1 MPIVEY
7 VQSLLASVGVTQ
19 DKLPLLIGA
28 ISAGVALMYARPFFG
43 RLGRIIESIFLRNWQ
58 LGLLGTTGLVLSLAS
73 GWTTWDGMKNFTGE
87 PILSAMVT
95 FGIQGVML
103 IVAWLIGES
112 FATGMNQQVPQRE
125 GGATTFAT
133 SHNLQFAAG
142 LTLIGVAL
150 AAAGLLL
157 LAWNNKAPS
166 PSQIALWMTYA
177 GAGVFLTGLL
187 VIAAR
192 AHTLRGY
199 FDATRVIIRTG
210 VLWVMFLACMGTSV
224 FFSFDSLFSTI
235 FPQSERVRAA
245 ELRAQNQVSGII
257 ADIGGTITHGILDE
271 TDRLFATDG
280 WKAYDEQLTK
290 LSVASQSSQK
300 LIEEY
305 FQKQMEDSRAAK
317 ATQQER
323 IATANS
329 SSAGLVNKK
338 SSMTD
343 ELARLKS
350 DRPALSEDFSKRKG
364 DVDAVTRELDAKR
377 VEAMAEARGV
387 EGTGKVG
394 EGAIFRQRKTEEAG
408 LKDKLKIAEERMRD
422 AQKRFQTVDQRITQ
436 IEREL
441 SLVDGDIAKL
451 KGETQT
457 AEQRI
462 KLTDEAIAAGEGP
475 KLDPTRIV
483 PGFEKAR
490 AEFRQ
495 TPKIEGLAQVQ
506 AMCGQLV
513 QAMQTPATKEK
524 IRGIDCDPKTA
535 AEAAGRIFALNA
547 GNVIFHSNCAGGDKL
562 NQYKSADDLFGF
574 ARKCVQDS
582 GLGSKDTDELR
593 QKINFIELN
602 RDDKANRFVVTW
614 NAFSDGNRL
623 AYLSLAIA
631 VAVDGLVFMSGL
643 FGANAVRSPLSDVP
657 TMKARSAEQLE
668 GIIDNAL
675 LPHKFENAR
684 IAIEAMH
691 ADTSVPGYTAIVDLR
706 ELDPQSETAVRR
718 VLNAGATIGAVM
730 RNPDQPAV
738 YAIRPELFEYL
749 SITGARAFE
758 KNGKLVKE
766 DIAEKVRQGEL
777 EKMVRVALL
786 PDVQFNAEAVM
797 SYAHPMN
804 ASDDGFMSE
813 ILMHEVKPDH
823 VLCVRGVLNAGAA
836 HNAVRRQLGEAGR
849 YEIHADLYKTL
860 ARVRARMLLGASNSA
875 LQVGQRTV
883 RDGGQLTTAPPRIA
897 NPGAGVGGSIRELW
911 IEPME
916 NMPPD
921 AAPMPRAAEAAR
933 REPNAHRPAAPEPA
947 RARMA
952 MPIHPS
958 DHPEF
963 DRDLCEHFAREMLT
977 FHPDQLAYVRDQGPT
992 IDVQA
997 LEMSLANIMR
1007 FDTPIQK
1014 ALQEAKTALE
1024 DSIEVGRNSFDG
1036 FATGP
1041 ADAARRLNDFA
1052 DGLKRLT
1059 ALMVLMPGQA
1069 YGNIVAKR
1077 EAGLSDEEL
1086 AMRLDPVNARRLEL
1100 IRLHMKELANAPQS
1114 ADHWQSVVQSLS
1126 AFGRG
1131 LATVAA
1137 IANQ

>member
-1 MPIVEY
+1 
-7 VQSLLASVGVTQ
+7 
-19 DKLPLLIGA
+19 
-28 ISAGVALMYARPFFG
+28 
-43 RLGRIIESIFLRNWQ
+43 
-58 LGLLGTTGLVLSLAS
+58 
-73 GWTTWDGMKNFTGE
+73 
-87 PILSAMVT
+87 
-95 FGIQGVML
+95 
-103 IVAWLIGES
+103 
-112 FATGMNQQVPQRE
+112 
-125 GGATTFAT
+125 
-133 SHNLQFAAG
+133 
-142 LTLIGVAL
+142 
-150 AAAGLLL
+150 
-157 LAWNNKAPS
+157 
-166 PSQIALWMTYA
+166 
-177 GAGVFLTGLL
+177 
-187 VIAAR
+187 
-192 AHTLRGY
+192 
-199 FDATRVIIRTG
+199 
-210 VLWVMFLACMGTSV
+210 
-224 FFSFDSLFSTI
+224 
-235 FPQSERVRAA
+235 
-245 ELRAQNQVSGII
+245 
-257 ADIGGTITHGILDE
+257 
-271 TDRLFATDG
+271 
-280 WKAYDEQLTK
+280 
-290 LSVASQSSQK
+290 
-300 LIEEY
+300 
-305 FQKQMEDSRAAK
+305 
-317 ATQQER
+317 
-323 IATANS
+323 
-329 SSAGLVNKK
+329 
-338 SSMTD
+338 
-343 ELARLKS
+343 
-350 DRPALSEDFSKRKG
+350 
-364 DVDAVTRELDAKR
+364 
-377 VEAMAEARGV
+377 
-387 EGTGKVG
+387 
-394 EGAIFRQRKTEEAG
+394 
-408 LKDKLKIAEERMRD
+408 
-422 AQKRFQTVDQRITQ
+422 
-436 IEREL
+436 
-441 SLVDGDIAKL
+441 
-451 KGETQT
+451 
-457 AEQRI
+457 
-462 KLTDEAIAAGEGP
+462 
-475 KLDPTRIV
+475 
-483 PGFEKAR
+483 
-490 AEFRQ
+490 
-495 TPKIEGLAQVQ
+495 
-506 AMCGQLV
+506 
-513 QAMQTPATKEK
+513 MQTPATKEK
-524 IRGIDCDPKTA
+524 VRGIDCDPKTA
-535 AEAAGRIFALNA
+535 AEAASRIFALNA

-631 VAVDGLVFMSGL
+631 IAVDGLVFMSGL

-675 LPHKFENAR
+675 LPHRFENAR

-786 PDVQFNAEAVM
+786 PDVQTNAETVM

-804 ASDDGFMSE
+804 VSDDGFMSE

-823 VLCVRGVLNAGAA
+823 MLTVRGVLNAGAA
-836 HNAVRRQLGEAGR
+836 HSAVRRQLGEAGR
-849 YEIHADLYKTL
+849 YELHADLYKTL
-860 ARVRARMLLGASNSA
+860 GRIRARMLLSSSNA
-875 LQVGQRTV
+875 AMQIGQQTV

-897 NPGAGVGGSIRELW
+897 SPVTRLVSPANDLG
-911 IEPME
+911 IEPILKPA
-916 NMPPD
+916 ND
-921 AAPMPRAAEAAR
+921 VAPTPRAVDAAR
-933 REPNAHRPAAPEPA
+933 REQNARRQAAPEPV
-947 RARMA
+947 RAE
-952 MPIHPS
+952 PVVPSHPS

-977 FHPDQLAYVRDQGPT
+977 FHPDQLAYVRDQSPT

-997 LEMSLANIMR
+997 LEMALANIMR

-1024 DSIEVGRNSFDG
+1024 DSIEVGRNSFEG

-1077 EAGLSDEEL
+1077 EAGLSDEEM
-1086 AMRLDPVNARRLEL
+1086 AMRLDPINARRLEL
-1100 IRLHMKELANAPQS
+1100 IRMHVKELANAPQS
-1114 ADHWQSVVQSLS
+1114 ADHWQAVVQSLS